1 MYKQKKHRV
10 SKEELEYLESLSA
23 AVLQSTPKRSKLVLL
38 FWFVTVLLFIAWMAI
53 TSVDEIV
60 HSKGKIIPFGENK
73 TIQNL
78 EGGIVE
84 NIMVKEGDTVK
95 KGEVLLKIKNLSSKS
110 QYETYKSKRSELKA
124 KASRLEA
131 QAKMLPLKFSKNF
144 QKNYPLLV
152 KREKSLY
159 QTNMS
164 QLHEQIGVFKAQITQ
179 KNNHLKEIRVNL
191 RNLQTRYKLIEEEIS
206 MTEPM
211 VKEGVRSKVDF
222 LKLKREANLIVTD
235 LDNKKNVI
243 PSIKSSITEIRS
255 KIKETKLAFI
265 SKSKQEFND
274 IKGQIDSIQ
283 DKLTVFKDSVSRTS
297 VLSPVDGLVKK
308 LYINTIG
315 GVVRPGMDLLE
326 IVPIDKKLI
335 AEVKVSPKD
344 IAFIYPG
351 QKAMVKFTA
360 YNYSIYGGL
369 EGKVISI
376 SPDTIVDKKERTFY
390 IVRIKTDKNYL
401 GDIKKP
407 LKIIPGMVLS
417 ASIITGKRTILDYI
431 LKPLFNSKDY
441 IFTER

>member
-283 DKLTVFKDSVSRTS
+283 DKLTVFKDSVSRTA